1 MLEGDLNPADI
12 MPTQVRIFAMPK
24 SLGETLATSSP
35 SSIPRSL
42 PDLPN
47 GTSNSISNSKP
58 TMPVSSEE
66 PKSGGITFA
75 GQDSL
80 PKLPIPDL
88 DHTCRAYLTAL
99 KPLQGT
105 REHAE
110 TKHAVQE
117 FLKQDGPGLQ
127 EKLQQYA
134 VGKTSYIE
142 QFCKLFHMFDLR
154 FV

>member
-1 MLEGDLNPADI
+1 

-24 SLGETLATSSP
+24 SLGETLATTSA

-47 GTSNSISNSKP
+47 GIANGKLAAPLPSSHKP
-58 TMPVSSEE
+58 TMPVTNEE
-66 PKSGGITFA
+66 PKSGGVTFA

-80 PKLPIPDL
+80 PKLPIPEL
-88 DHTCRAYLTAL
+88 DQTCKKYLAAL
-99 KPLQGT
+99 KPLQGS

-110 TKHAVQE
+110 TRQAVQE

-134 VGKTSYIE
+134 AGKTSYIE
-142 QFCKLFHMFDLR
+142 QFCRSSCLLCH
-154 FV
+154 

>member
-1 MLEGDLNPADI
+1 
-12 MPTQVRIFAMPK
+12 MPK
-24 SLGETLATSSP
+24 SLGETLARSSP

-47 GTSNSISNSKP
+47 GDYKDPSTQNQKP
-58 TMPVSSEE
+58 PSPAMSET
-66 PKSGGITFA
+66 PKSEGVTYA

-80 PKLPIPDL
+80 PTLPIPDL
-88 DHTCRAYLTAL
+88 EHTCEKYLTAL

-110 TKHAVQE
+110 TTQAVQE

-127 EKLQQYA
+127 ERLQKYA

-142 QFCKLFHMFDLR
+142 QFCKSA
-154 FV
+154 